1 MLGLAPSPVCA
12 VQRATT
18 AMVQHVGTGVVHR
31 EVLSGGEGSVLG
43 RYPVGG
49 WAEVPR
55 PLSSKASGP
64 VVAWCVGGGGSHV
77 ACGFGDGTV
86 EVWDWTTLLA
96 LCGSLAPLPAARK
109 ADRRDSGGA
118 GGARASDDDDDDAS
132 DDEGAES
139 DLTVARVAWGARART
154 LAVCYAAKSD
164 DASSVVVAAWDV
176 EDGCAGARAPRVAK
190 RFDDFDDAADLACAE
205 SLDAFAFVLATP
217 DGTGAV
223 FVADGCSGAAPA
235 FERLDDD
242 GEDDDASWALAFAGE
257 ALLAVSPAFRCT
269 VFRRDRGAW
278 AAAAQLDWSAA
289 AAGAP
294 RGFRPEPRLAA
305 AGGVV
310 ALAGATS
317 VDVFRA
323 ADFAAVDLAADLAPT
338 ASLGAACLA
347 RVRGDAVGAAALV
360 WDRVHV
366 GAAADGG
373 GAVALATLAEPPY
386 AGPRAREPY
395 AGESRVFAW
404 SLSDG
409 AVPSDVEPE
418 VLPSALPRFQAP
430 KPSSKKTGA
439 GAVAGAPPPRLEAV
453 ATRVHGPPRSRR
465 LEALCL
471 DSSGALRE
479 AGAAFATVWAG
490 AHFPVGYELLL
501 DNVHYAEC
509 EDELDFCGGVEQL
522 PTYET
527 DLRTV
532 DGFFAVSMDD
542 EELSDEVLDVVGS
555 SRAEPP
561 PRPYAS
567 PLTAS
572 GRVARGHDDELAGA
586 SVGAV
591 GDPTVAKFRALLL

>member
-1 MLGLAPSPVCA
+1 
-12 VQRATT
+12 
-18 AMVQHVGTGVVHR
+18 MVQHVGTGVVHR

-109 ADRRDSGGA
+109 ADRRDSGGS

-305 AGGVV
+305 AGGLVV
-310 ALAGATS
+310 LAGAKS

-323 ADFAAVDLAADLAPT
+323 ADFRDPSTPPAAA

-404 SLSDG
+404 SLSDD

-418 VLPSALPRFQAP
+418 ILPSALPRFQAP

-479 AGAAFATVWAG
+479 AGATFATVWAG

>member
-1 MLGLAPSPVCA
+1 MRRWPYGNETFDVDALSGEIQSWEHGAKESPGCSPDGGEIRVDDQVA
-12 VQRATT
+12 FVPA
-18 AMVQHVGTGVVHR
+18 AFIGAYFDDHVGTGVVHR

-86 EVWDWTTLLA
+86 E
-96 LCGSLAPLPAARK
+96 

-118 GGARASDDDDDDAS
+118 DGASDDDDDDAS

-139 DLTVARVAWGARART
+139 DLAVARVAWARART

-164 DASSVVVAAWDV
+164 DA
-176 EDGCAGARAPRVAK
+176 
-190 RFDDFDDAADLACAE
+190 
-205 SLDAFAFVLATP
+205 
-217 DGTGAV
+217 
-223 FVADGCSGAAPA
+223 
-235 FERLDDD
+235 RLDDD

-269 VFRRDRGAW
+269 VFRPLARGPRRRSSTGRGAAARRGVLAR
-278 AAAAQLDWSAA
+278 AAAR
-289 AAGAP
+289 
-294 RGFRPEPRLAA
+294 RGR
-305 AGGVV
+305 GVV
-310 ALAGATS
+310 ALAGAKS

-323 ADFAAVDLAADLAPT
+323 ADFRDRRRRQRRWRRWRR
-338 ASLGAACLA
+338 ASL
-347 RVRGDAVGAAALV
+347 VRGDAVGAAALV
-360 WDRVHV
+360 WDRVH
-366 GAAADGG
+366 
-373 GAVALATLAEPPY
+373 
-386 AGPRAREPY
+386 
-395 AGESRVFAW
+395 
-404 SLSDG
+404 
-409 AVPSDVEPE
+409 
-418 VLPSALPRFQAP
+418 
-430 KPSSKKTGA
+430 
-439 GAVAGAPPPRLEAV
+439 
-453 ATRVHGPPRSRR
+453 
-465 LEALCL
+465 ALCL

-479 AGAAFATVWAG
+479 AGATFATVWAG

-542 EELSDEVLDVVGS
+542 EELSDGS
-555 SRAEPP
+555 ST
-561 PRPYAS
+561 S
-567 PLTAS
+567 S
-572 GRVARGHDDELAGA
+572 GRAAQSRRRGPTRAR
-586 SVGAV
+586 
-591 GDPTVAKFRALLL
+591 

>member
-1 MLGLAPSPVCA
+1 MAPA
-12 VQRATT
+12 RATK
-18 AMVQHVGTGVVHR
+18 
-31 EVLSGGEGSVLG
+31 
-43 RYPVGG
+43 P
-49 WAEVPR
+49 
-55 PLSSKASGP
+55 
-64 VVAWCVGGGGSHV
+64 
-77 ACGFGDGTV
+77 
-86 EVWDWTTLLA
+86 
-96 LCGSLAPLPAARK
+96 PAAASRG
-109 ADRRDSGGA
+109 SG
-118 GGARASDDDDDDAS
+118 RN
-132 DDEGAES
+132 
-139 DLTVARVAWGARART
+139 
-154 LAVCYAAKSD
+154 
-164 DASSVVVAAWDV
+164 
-176 EDGCAGARAPRVAK
+176 PR
-190 RFDDFDDAADLACAE
+190 
-205 SLDAFAFVLATP
+205 
-217 DGTGAV
+217 
-223 FVADGCSGAAPA
+223 
-235 FERLDDD
+235 
-242 GEDDDASWALAFAGE
+242 
-257 ALLAVSPAFRCT
+257 
-269 VFRRDRGAW
+269 
-278 AAAAQLDWSAA
+278 
-289 AAGAP
+289 GAP
-294 RGFRPEPRLAA
+294 RLERGRRGRAAGVPARAA
-305 AGGVV
+305 ARRGRGFGRPRGRQVRRR
-310 ALAGATS
+310 LPRRRLPRP
-317 VDVFRA
+317 VD
-323 ADFAAVDLAADLAPT
+323 
-338 ASLGAACLA
+338 
-347 RVRGDAVGAAALV
+347 AAALV

-404 SLSDG
+404 SLSDN

-418 VLPSALPRFQAP
+418 ILPSALPRFQAP

-479 AGAAFATVWAG
+479 AGATFATVWAG

-572 GRVARGHDDELAGA
+572 GRVARGHADELAGA

>member
-1 MLGLAPSPVCA
+1 MNHP
-12 VQRATT
+12 
-18 AMVQHVGTGVVHR
+18 
-31 EVLSGGEGSVLG
+31 
-43 RYPVGG
+43 
-49 WAEVPR
+49 
-55 PLSSKASGP
+55 
-64 VVAWCVGGGGSHV
+64 
-77 ACGFGDGTV
+77 F
-86 EVWDWTTLLA
+86 
-96 LCGSLAPLPAARK
+96 PAQ
-109 ADRRDSGGA
+109 
-118 GGARASDDDDDDAS
+118 
-132 DDEGAES
+132 
-139 DLTVARVAWGARART
+139 
-154 LAVCYAAKSD
+154 
-164 DASSVVVAAWDV
+164 
-176 EDGCAGARAPRVAK
+176 
-190 RFDDFDDAADLACAE
+190 
-205 SLDAFAFVLATP
+205 
-217 DGTGAV
+217 
-223 FVADGCSGAAPA
+223 
-235 FERLDDD
+235 
-242 GEDDDASWALAFAGE
+242 
-257 ALLAVSPAFRCT
+257 
-269 VFRRDRGAW
+269 
-278 AAAAQLDWSAA
+278 AAA
-289 AAGAP
+289 
-294 RGFRPEPRLAA
+294 
-305 AGGVV
+305 
-310 ALAGATS
+310 
-317 VDVFRA
+317 
-323 ADFAAVDLAADLAPT
+323 

-404 SLSDG
+404 SLSDD

-418 VLPSALPRFQAP
+418 ILPSALPRFQAP

-479 AGAAFATVWAG
+479 AGATFATVWAG